1 MIQKYCFGEP
11 FETDAVVVPVNVA
24 AGTPDVGAI
33 SLSDGFS
40 FSYTME
46 ESDIVY
52 GLGESNRGINKRGY
66 LYVSECADDPDHT
79 EDKVSLYGAHNF
91 IIISGTRNIGLFFD
105 YPDTIRF
112 DIGYTRQNLL
122 TVSCERADLALYVI
136 TGESAYDVT
145 RQFRSIIGRSYIPP
159 KYAFGFGQSR
169 WGYRTAE
176 DFRTVVKKYRENHL
190 PMDMLYL
197 DIDYMDAYKDFTV
210 NPEEFPDFSAFV
222 SEMKAQNIHLVPIID
237 AGVKIE
243 DGYEIY
249 EEGKAG
255 DYFCKK
261 EDGTDFAVAVWPGL
275 THLPDVL
282 NKDARAWFGSK
293 YDFLISQGIDGFWN
307 DMNEPAIFYS
317 KEGMDDLKQFLRDY
331 LDGKVEGPH
340 WTLGDHVGSLSNS
353 KEDYRRFYHNVDGK
367 KIRHDLVHNLYGYN
381 MTRAAGEAF
390 GKLAPGRRIL
400 MFSRSSYIGMHRYG
414 GIWTGDN
421 KSWWSHLLLN
431 IKQMPSLNMCGFLYS
446 GSDLGGFGCNTTR
459 DLALRWLAFGI
470 FTPLMR
476 NHAAICTREQ
486 EYYQFE
492 DIADF
497 RHLLGVRYRLIPYLY
512 SEYMKAALNNDM
524 YFKPLGCVYPDDAI
538 AKEIEDQLLLGN
550 EVMIAPVYTQN
561 ATGRYVYLPE
571 EMIFVKF
578 MPDGSIFTEILA
590 QGVHY
595 IKVALNEVPLF
606 IRKGTCIPV
615 ADAAESV
622 AEIDTSTIQ
631 MVGYDGATYD
641 RYDDDGVSTIAD

>member
-1 MIQKYCFGEP
+1 
-11 FETDAVVVPVNVA
+11 
-24 AGTPDVGAI
+24 
-33 SLSDGFS
+33 
-40 FSYTME
+40 
-46 ESDIVY
+46 
-52 GLGESNRGINKRGY
+52 
-66 LYVSECADDPDHT
+66 
-79 EDKVSLYGAHNF
+79 
-91 IIISGTRNIGLFFD
+91 
-105 YPDTIRF
+105 
-112 DIGYTRQNLL
+112 
-122 TVSCERADLALYVI
+122 
-136 TGESAYDVT
+136 
-145 RQFRSIIGRSYIPP
+145 
-159 KYAFGFGQSR
+159 
-169 WGYRTAE
+169 
-176 DFRTVVKKYRENHL
+176 
-190 PMDMLYL
+190 MDMLYL

-459 DLALRWLAFGI
+459 DLAAALAC
-470 FTPLMR
+470 L
-476 NHAAICTREQ
+476 
-486 EYYQFE
+486 
-492 DIADF
+492 
-497 RHLLGVRYRLIPYLY
+497 RHLH
-512 SEYMKAALNNDM
+512 S
-524 YFKPLGCVYPDDAI
+524 
-538 AKEIEDQLLLGN
+538 
-550 EVMIAPVYTQN
+550 
-561 ATGRYVYLPE
+561 
-571 EMIFVKF
+571 
-578 MPDGSIFTEILA
+578 
-590 QGVHY
+590 
-595 IKVALNEVPLF
+595 
-606 IRKGTCIPV
+606 
-615 ADAAESV
+615 ADAQSCCHWYQRTGILSV
-622 AEIDTSTIQ
+622 
-631 MVGYDGATYD
+631 
-641 RYDDDGVSTIAD
+641 